1 MNKNIR
7 LNEYLYKKLME
18 EPPLSEEEIE
28 KLIHDWYR
36 EKYFQQPPI
45 WLVKRKRKSRWKNEK
60 KVRNTKETG

>member
-1 MNKNIR
+1 
-7 LNEYLYKKLME
+7 ME